1 MQGPKPD
8 RISIGYSGQVLGLR
22 LASFGIYYWFAT
34 KNPNALNGGYPGFG
48 FCTESIL
55 NCLLVKSFPL
65 QWLQN
70 CLFCKKLQNQLFSCV
85 DVYCKIG
92 EYFWKKDTFYIM
104 LCYVRAHV
112 LSLLNSLPI
121 CTCSIY
127 RCSLP
132 HSINLVQQTICDTIY
147 GHNVDIC
154 VVLIETI
161 GRNANIAFIF
171 WQLFIF

>member
-1 MQGPKPD
+1 MIAKLF
-8 RISIGYSGQVLGLR
+8 VL
-22 LASFGIYYWFAT
+22 
-34 KNPNALNGGYPGFG
+34 
-48 FCTESIL
+48 
-55 NCLLVKSFPL
+55 
-65 QWLQN
+65 Q
-70 CLFCKKLQNQLFSCV
+70 KKLQNQLFSCV

-112 LSLLNSLPI
+112 LSLMNLLPI

-161 GRNANIAFIF
+161 GRNANIALYFDNYFFFNINIHELYTVYAKNTLAF
-171 WQLFIF
+171 SLCLCFLDFHTWLQKSCQ